1 MVEHND
7 KKPSKKP
14 LIYYY
19 FIVILIVMLLN
30 ALLFPAILQPRV
42 REVEY
47 STFLEMVDEGR
58 VSAVAMEESEN
69 QIVFVAESDGEE
81 GYYKTGIFPDEGL
94 RQRLEDAGVEFGAE
108 IPAQNSPLLSFIVT
122 WILPLLIFVGFGQ
135 FMFHMLQKR
144 AGNMAGN
151 AMSFGKANAKIYAET
166 ETGKTFA
173 DVAGQD
179 EAKEALTEIVDFLH
193 NPEKYAKIGAKL
205 PKGALLVGPPG
216 TGKTLLA
223 KAVAGEAHVPFFSIS
238 GSDFVE
244 MFVGMGAAKVRD
256 LFKQANEKAPCI
268 IFIDEIDTIGK
279 KRDSGGMGG
288 NDEREQTLNQLLAEM
303 DGFDAKKGVVIL
315 GATNR
320 PESLDP
326 ALLRPGR
333 FDRRVPVQLPD
344 LQGRVAILKV
354 HAKDV
359 LLDSDVDFTAIA
371 RATSGASGAELAN
384 MINEA
389 ALRAVRMGRER
400 VTQED
405 LEESVETVIAG
416 YQRKN
421 AVMSERER
429 RIVSYHE
436 IGHALVAAKQSNSAP
451 VTKITIVPRLN
462 SDKVLFSFARGRE
475 RCDHNGHAVF
485 LRPGVDFAITG
496 SEITGI
502 STSSTKLK

>member
-1 MVEHND
+1 MVEHFD

-19 FIVILIVMLLN
+19 FIVILIVLLLN

-151 AMSFGKANAKIYAET
+151 AMSFEKANAKIYAET

-223 KAVAGEAHVPFFSIS
+223 
-238 GSDFVE
+238 
-244 MFVGMGAAKVRD
+244 
-256 LFKQANEKAPCI
+256 
-268 IFIDEIDTIGK
+268 
-279 KRDSGGMGG
+279 
-288 NDEREQTLNQLLAEM
+288 
-303 DGFDAKKGVVIL
+303 
-315 GATNR
+315 
-320 PESLDP
+320 
-326 ALLRPGR
+326 
-333 FDRRVPVQLPD
+333 
-344 LQGRVAILKV
+344 
-354 HAKDV
+354 
-359 LLDSDVDFTAIA
+359 
-371 RATSGASGAELAN
+371 
-384 MINEA
+384 
-389 ALRAVRMGRER
+389 
-400 VTQED
+400 
-405 LEESVETVIAG
+405 
-416 YQRKN
+416 
-421 AVMSERER
+421 
-429 RIVSYHE
+429 
-436 IGHALVAAKQSNSAP
+436 
-451 VTKITIVPRLN
+451 
-462 SDKVLFSFARGRE
+462 
-475 RCDHNGHAVF
+475 
-485 LRPGVDFAITG
+485 
-496 SEITGI
+496 
-502 STSSTKLK
+502 